1 MGGKCVSGIPRNSC
15 AVYPKRPR
23 WSMVIG
29 MSAQLRSVIVAMVS
43 ICVADDVVSGTKQA
57 S

>member
-1 MGGKCVSGIPRNSC
+1 
-15 AVYPKRPR
+15 
-23 WSMVIG
+23 MVIG